1 MPASISKEPQN
12 VPLPQSPSPLSANQ
26 IPFSKRKGKEKQAT
40 GVSQKRR
47 VALKSVDTTNSRNT
61 SDVDLDWDWVSL
73 ADSYTSKVPPVFT
86 KDGSYF
92 FSLAGPHI
100 KIYSVA
106 TGQVVSTLSAPQSA
120 SGDISSDLLTC
131 AILNP
136 HNAFQLITGSLN
148 GRIHIWDFL
157 DANLL
162 KIIDISQ
169 PIYHLCAHEKYK
181 DAVFVAVARP
191 SKHKSKDDN
200 AVVIRV
206 SLKTAPT
213 SKQSSVQ
220 KSSEIS
226 PIGKTRFPTGLAL
239 SASGEWLVATAGH
252 KAYVTSL
259 SSPNPQFTKYVSP
272 ERLCCLAFHPS
283 EDYFATGDGK
293 GNIRLWY
300 CLNDQVNVKAVGVE
314 KKTQTSSFHWH
325 AHPVSSLAFTSNGAY
340 LLSGGEEAV
349 LAMWQLETGKKE
361 FVPRV
366 GAPISTV
373 SLSKAGNEEEY
384 LLGLADGTYLFISAA
399 SLKISRGYSKI
410 RLDPSLLQN
419 GASTSKITASPIVMH
434 AATSTLILPSSH
446 PSSLQIYSPT
456 SSKFVF
462 ELEVSPSNRVAR
474 KDERPLEP
482 AKIERTVINSSGE
495 WMATIDRREGDAN
508 SHGEIYLKF
517 WWWDRK
523 AGFWILNTRI
533 DRPHGLNKVTDIAF
547 SPSLDS
553 ASLLLVTTGE
563 DNNIKTWNVRTSKD
577 KSASDFWA
585 VRSTFSFRSQTP
597 TSVSW
602 APDASLLAVSL
613 GVYTV
618 LYDPMTSTSH
628 LILTTPECPEV
639 SSNYFVGTS
648 GRYLAVVGGHDLALW
663 DLVLQSVRWHYR
675 CPSSIKNV
683 LSLKDSFVVLS
694 EVGTTTCARV
704 FSPTSSAPSRS
715 LKLPFILRGVAPYTP
730 TNFVGITHDWNVVVF
745 GDNVAAISEE
755 GSAARSIPTSSV
767 SQARTLFQDIF
778 GKSAFAPQSFTSN
791 RSPSATASAPSK
803 VRSLFDGPS
812 YLMPPLESLFEDIMN
827 DSLQPR
833 QVKLTKTTEEDADM
847 DMVVDEPADVPPPVV
862 RRKLVMNEE
871 EMEVFVDLFKAHS
884 LKPKS
889 HSQLPSA
896 RKAITNGVS
905 KSKTN
910 GHSPSKKPSVNLTP
924 KIIPQ
929 GPTPSSSPLPVM
941 NGKKRKTVSN

>member
-1 MPASISKEPQN
+1 MPASTSKEPQN
-12 VPLPQSPSPLSANQ
+12 VPLPQSPSPMNVSQL
-26 IPFSKRKGKEKQAT
+26 PSKRKGKEKQAT
-40 GVSQKRR
+40 GISQKRR
-47 VALKSVDTTNSRNT
+47 VAPKSVDTLNTWNT
-61 SDVDLDWDWVSL
+61 SDVDLDWGWISL
-73 ADSYTSKVPPVFT
+73 ADPYTSKVPPVFT

-92 FSLAGPHI
+92 FSLVGPHI

-106 TGQVVSTLSAPQSA
+106 TVQVVSTLSAPRST
-120 SGDISSDLLTC
+120 SGDVSSDLLTC

-162 KIIDISQ
+162 KTIDVSQ
-169 PIYHLCAHEKYK
+169 PIYHLCAHEKHK

-200 AVVIRV
+200 AVVLRV
-206 SLKTAPT
+206 SLKTAPA

-226 PIGKTRFPTGLAL
+226 PIGKTLFPTGLAF

-300 CLNDQVNVKAVGVE
+300 CLNEQVNVKAVGVE

-325 AHPVSSLAFTSNGAY
+325 AHPVASLAFTSNGAY

-349 LAMWQLETGKKE
+349 LVMWQLETGKKE

-373 SLSKAGNEEEY
+373 SISKAGHEEEY

-399 SLKISRGYSKI
+399 SLKISRGYSRI
-410 RLDPSLLQN
+410 RIDPSVVQS
-419 GASTSKITASPIVMH
+419 GASTSKITASPIVSH
-434 AATSTLILPSSH
+434 ATTSTLILPSSH

-456 SSKFVF
+456 SSKFIS

-474 KDERPLEP
+474 KDEKALEP
-482 AKIERTVINSSGE
+482 AKIELVVITSSGE

-508 SHGEIYLKF
+508 SHGENYLKF

-533 DRPHGLNKVTDIAF
+533 DRPHGLSKVTDIAF
-547 SPSLDS
+547 SPSQES

-563 DNNIKTWNVRTSKD
+563 DNNIKTWSIRTSRD
-577 KSASDFWA
+577 ESASDFWA

-597 TSVSW
+597 TCVSW

-613 GVYTV
+613 GIYIV
-618 LYDPMTSTSH
+618 LYDPITCTSH
-628 LILTTPECPEV
+628 RILTTPECPEV
-639 SSNYFVGTS
+639 SSNFFVGTS

-675 CPSSIKNV
+675 CPSPIKTV
-683 LSLKDSFVVLS
+683 LPLQDSFVVLL
-694 EVGTTTCARV
+694 EAVTITYACI
-704 FSPTSSAPSRS
+704 FSPLSSAPSRS
-715 LKLPFILRGVAPYTP
+715 LKLPFTLRGIASYTP
-730 TNFVGITHDWNVVVF
+730 TNFVGITKDWSVVVF
-745 GDNVAAISEE
+745 GDNVSAISEE
-755 GSAARSIPTSSV
+755 GSAARGIPTSSV
-767 SQARTLFQDIF
+767 PQARTLFQDIF
-778 GKSAFAPQSFTSN
+778 GKSAFTPQTFTN
-791 RSPSATASAPSK
+791 RPSSAAISASSK

-812 YLMPPLESLFEDIMN
+812 YYMPPLESLFDDVM
-827 DSLQPR
+827 DDFLKPR
-833 QVKLTKTTEEDADM
+833 QVKMASISEDDADVGM
-847 DMVVDEPADVPPPVV
+847 DVDEPADVPPAVV
-862 RRKLVMNEE
+862 RRKLVVNEE
-871 EMEVFVDLFKAHS
+871 EMGMFVDLFKAHA

-889 HSQLPSA
+889 HPQLPPA
-896 RKAITNGVS
+896 RKATANGVS
-905 KSKTN
+905 KPRTN
-910 GHSPSKKPSVNLTP
+910 GHSTPKKPSVKVSPN
-924 KIIPQ
+924 IIPQ
-929 GPTPSSSPLPVM
+929 APTSSSPLPAT
-941 NGKKRKTVSN
+941 NGKKRKMVSD

>member
-1 MPASISKEPQN
+1 MPASTSKEPRN

-26 IPFSKRKGKEKQAT
+26 LPSLKRKGKEKQAT
-40 GVSQKRR
+40 GVKQKRR
-47 VALKSVDTTNSRNT
+47 VAPKPADTTNSRNA
-61 SDVDLDWDWVSL
+61 SDVDLDWDWISL

-92 FSLAGPHI
+92 FSLVGPHI

-106 TGQVVSTLSAPQSA
+106 TGQVVSTLSAPRSTSEDA
-120 SGDISSDLLTC
+120 SSDLLTC

-162 KIIDISQ
+162 KTIDISQ

-181 DAVFVAVARP
+181 DAVFVAVASP
-191 SKHKSKDDN
+191 SKLKSKDDN
-200 AVVIRV
+200 AVVMRV
-206 SLKTAPT
+206 SLKTAST

-220 KSSEIS
+220 RSSEIS
-226 PIGKTRFPTGLAL
+226 PIGKTRFPTGLAF
-239 SASGEWLVATAGH
+239 SSSGEWLVATAGH

-300 CLNDQVNVKAVGVE
+300 CLNDQVNVKTVGVE

-349 LAMWQLETGKKE
+349 LVMWQLETGKKE

-384 LLGLADGTYLFISAA
+384 LLGLVDGTYLFIGAA
-399 SLKISRGYSKI
+399 SLKISRSYSRI
-410 RLDPSLLQN
+410 RLDPSVLQS
-419 GASTSKITASPIVMH
+419 GASTSKITASPIVAH

-456 SSKFVF
+456 SSKFVS

-474 KDERPLEP
+474 KDEKPLEP
-482 AKIERTVINSSGE
+482 AKIERTVVNSSGE
-495 WMATIDRREGDAN
+495 WMATIDRREGDSN

-533 DRPHGLNKVTDIAF
+533 DRPHGLSKVTDIAF
-547 SPSLDS
+547 SPSRDS
-553 ASLLLVTTGE
+553 ASMLLATTGE
-563 DNNIKTWNVRTSKD
+563 DNNIKTWSVRTSKD

-602 APDASLLAVSL
+602 ALDASLLAVSL
-613 GVYTV
+613 GIYIV
-618 LYDPMTSTSH
+618 LYDPITCTSQR
-628 LILTTPECPEV
+628 ILTTPECPEV

-648 GRYLAVVGGHDLALW
+648 GRYLAVVGGHDVALW

-675 CPSSIKNV
+675 CPSIIKSV
-683 LSLKDSFVVLS
+683 LCLKDSFVVLS
-694 EVGTTTCARV
+694 EAGTNTYARV
-704 FSPTSSAPSRS
+704 FSPTSSEPSRS
-715 LKLPFILRGVAPYTP
+715 LKLPFTLRGFAPYTS
-730 TNFVGITHDWNVVVF
+730 TNFVGITHDWSVVIF
-745 GDNVAAISEE
+745 GDNVTPISEE
-755 GSAARSIPTSSV
+755 GSAARSIPMSSV
-767 SQARTLFQDIF
+767 PQARTLFQDIF
-778 GKSAFAPQSFTSN
+778 GKSAFVPQSFTSN
-791 RSPSATASAPSK
+791 RSSSAATSAPSK

-812 YLMPPLESLFEDIMN
+812 YLMPPLESLFDDVM
-827 DSLQPR
+827 DDFLKPR
-833 QVKLTKTTEEDADM
+833 QVKMTKIAEDDADVDM
-847 DMVVDEPADVPPPVV
+847 DVDEPPDIPPAAV

-871 EMEVFVDLFKAHS
+871 EMGVFVDLFKAHS
-884 LKPKS
+884 LKVKS
-889 HSQLPSA
+889 HPQLPPA
-896 RKAITNGVS
+896 RKATTNGVS

-910 GHSPSKKPSVNLTP
+910 GHPTPKKPPVNVTP
-924 KIIPQ
+924 KVILQ
-929 GPTPSSSPLPVM
+929 GPTPSSSPLPAM

>member
-1 MPASISKEPQN
+1 MPASTSKEPQN
-12 VPLPQSPSPLSANQ
+12 VPLPQSPSPLITNQ

-47 VALKSVDTTNSRNT
+47 VALKSVDTSNSRNT
-61 SDVDLDWDWVSL
+61 SDVDLDWDWISL

-92 FSLAGPHI
+92 FSLVGPHI
-100 KIYSVA
+100 KIYSVT
-106 TGQVVSTLSAPQSA
+106 TGQVISTLSAPRST
-120 SGDISSDLLTC
+120 SGGTSSDLLTC

-157 DANLL
+157 DTNLL
-162 KIIDISQ
+162 KTIDISQ

-181 DAVFVAVARP
+181 DAVFVAVTRP
-191 SKHKSKDDN
+191 SRHKNKDDN

-206 SLKTAPT
+206 SLKTAPV
-213 SKQSSVQ
+213 SKQSSVH
-220 KSSEIS
+220 KSSEIL
-226 PIGKTRFPTGLAL
+226 PIGKTRFPTGLAF

-349 LAMWQLETGKKE
+349 LVMWQLETGKKE

-399 SLKISRGYSKI
+399 SLKISRSYSRI
-410 RLDPSLLQN
+410 RLDPSILQS
-419 GASTSKITASPIVMH
+419 GASTSKTTASPIVTH

-456 SSKFVF
+456 SSKFVS

-474 KDERPLEP
+474 KDEKPLEP

-495 WMATIDRREGDAN
+495 WMATIDRREGDTN

-533 DRPHGLNKVTDIAF
+533 DRPHGLSKVTDIAF
-547 SPSLDS
+547 SPSRDL

-563 DNNIKTWNVRTSKD
+563 DNAIKTWRVRTSKD
-577 KSASDFWA
+577 KSASDFWV
-585 VRSTFSFRSQTP
+585 VRSTFSFRSKTP
-597 TSVSW
+597 TSTSW

-613 GVYTV
+613 GVYIV
-618 LYDPMTSTSH
+618 LYDPITCTSH
-628 LILTTPECPEV
+628 RILTTPECPEV

-675 CPSSIKNV
+675 CPSPIKSV
-683 LSLKDSFVVLS
+683 LCLKDSFVVLS
-694 EVGTTTCARV
+694 EAGTITHARA

-715 LKLPFILRGVAPYTP
+715 LNLPFTLRGVAPYTP
-730 TNFVGITHDWNVVVF
+730 TNFVGITHDWSVVIF

-755 GSAARSIPTSSV
+755 GSAARGIPTSSV
-767 SQARTLFQDIF
+767 HPARTLFQDIF
-778 GKSAFAPQSFTSN
+778 GKSAFASQSFISN
-791 RSPSATASAPSK
+791 RPSSIATSAPSK

-812 YLMPPLESLFEDIMN
+812 YLMPPLESLFDDVM
-827 DSLQPR
+827 DDFLKPR
-833 QVKLTKTTEEDADM
+833 QVKMTKIAENDVDVDM
-847 DMVVDEPADVPPPVV
+847 DVDEATDAPPAVV
-862 RRKLVMNEE
+862 RRKLVVNEE
-871 EMEVFVDLFKAHS
+871 EMGMFVDLFKAHS

-889 HSQLPSA
+889 RPQLPPM
-896 RKAITNGVS
+896 RKATTNGVS
-905 KSKTN
+905 KSRTN
-910 GHSPSKKPSVNLTP
+910 GHSTPKKPPANVTP
-924 KIIPQ
+924 KVIPQ
-929 GPTPSSSPLPVM
+929 GPTSSNSPLPAM

>member
-1 MPASISKEPQN
+1 MPASTSKEPRN
-12 VPLPQSPSPLSANQ
+12 VPLPQSPPPLSANQ
-26 IPFSKRKGKEKQAT
+26 LPSWKKKGKEKQVT
-40 GVSQKRR
+40 QKRR
-47 VALKSVDTTNSRNT
+47 VAPKPVDTTNSRNT

-73 ADSYTSKVPPVFT
+73 GDSYTSKVPPVFT

-92 FSLAGPHI
+92 FSLVGPHV

-106 TGQVVSTLSAPQSA
+106 TGQVVSTLSAPRSTDEDA
-120 SGDISSDLLTC
+120 SSLLLTC

-136 HNAFQLITGSLN
+136 HNAFQLITGSLS

-162 KIIDISQ
+162 KTIDISQ
-169 PIYHLCAHEKYK
+169 SIYHLCAHEKYK
-181 DAVFVAVARP
+181 DAVFVAAANSNKP
-191 SKHKSKDDN
+191 KSKDEN
-200 AVVIRV
+200 GVVMWV
-206 SLKTAPT
+206 SLKTAST
-213 SKQSSVQ
+213 SKQPSVQ
-220 KSSEIS
+220 RSSEIS
-226 PIGKTRFPTGLAL
+226 PIGKIHFPTGLAF
-239 SASGEWLVATAGH
+239 SSSGEWLVATSKH

-272 ERLCCLAFHPS
+272 EQLCCLAFHPS
-283 EDYFATGDGK
+283 EDYFATGDTN

-300 CLNDQVNVKAVGVE
+300 CLNDQVNVKATRVE
-314 KKTQTSSFHWH
+314 KKAQTSSFHWH

-349 LAMWQLETGKKE
+349 LVMWQLETGKKE

-373 SLSKAGNEEEY
+373 SVSKAGNEEEY
-384 LLGLADGTYLFISAA
+384 LLGLVDGTYLFISAA
-399 SLKISRGYSKI
+399 SLRISRSYSRI
-410 RLDPSLLQN
+410 RLDPSVLQS
-419 GASTSKITASPIVMH
+419 GASTSKTTASPIVAH

-456 SSKFVF
+456 SSKFVS

-474 KDERPLEP
+474 KDEKPLEP
-482 AKIERTVINSSGE
+482 AKIERTVISSSGE
-495 WMATIDRREGDAN
+495 WMATIDRREGDGH

-533 DRPHGLNKVTDIAF
+533 DRPHGLSRVTDIAF
-547 SPSLDS
+547 SPSCDS
-553 ASLLLVTTGE
+553 TSLLLATTGE
-563 DNNIKTWNVRTSKD
+563 DNDIKTWSVRTSKD

-613 GVYTV
+613 GICIV
-618 LYDPMTSTSH
+618 LYDPLTCISQR
-628 LILTTPECPEV
+628 ILTTPECPKV

-648 GRYLAVVGGHDLALW
+648 GRYLAVVGGHDVALW
-663 DLVLQSVRWHYR
+663 DLVLQSVRWNYR
-675 CPSSIKNV
+675 CPTQVKSV
-683 LSLKDSFVVLS
+683 LCLRDSFVVLS
-694 EVGTTTCARV
+694 ETGTITNARI
-704 FSPTSSAPSRS
+704 FSPISSEPSRS
-715 LKLPFILRGVAPYTP
+715 LKLPFTLRGFAPYTS
-730 TNFVGITHDWNVVVF
+730 TNFVGITHDWSVVIF
-745 GDNVAAISEE
+745 GDNVTPISEE
-755 GSAARSIPTSSV
+755 GSAARSIPMSSV

-778 GKSAFAPQSFTSN
+778 GKSAFAPQSSTSN
-791 RSPSATASAPSK
+791 LSSSAATSAPSK

-812 YLMPPLESLFEDIMN
+812 YLMPPLESLFDDVM
-827 DSLQPR
+827 DDFLKPR
-833 QVKLTKTTEEDADM
+833 QVRIANVAEDDVDVDM
-847 DMVVDEPADVPPPVV
+847 DIDEPADVPPAAV

-871 EMEVFVDLFKAHS
+871 EMGVFVDLFKAHS
-884 LKPKS
+884 LKVKS
-889 HSQLPSA
+889 HPQLPPV
-896 RKAITNGVS
+896 RKAATNGVS

-910 GHSPSKKPSVNLTP
+910 GHSASKKPPVNVTAKVIL
-924 KIIPQ
+924 Q
-929 GPTPSSSPLPVM
+929 GPTPSSSPVPAM